1 MSVRRDFG
9 GENENDVYTERCRVG
24 LTSPSVPSPSLHY
37 IHTSSYSLLQ
47 HRVDDVHRA
56 PPSRLLLC
64 GVPATS
70 HTAAAAAAT
79 RRSRRSH
86 SLCVLG
92 LCIPCSCRPGA
103 RLPPGFSAIFS
114 LYRRFRAGCHRL
126 PFRLFN
132 RAPLFLLLYEPLQW
146 IQVLLQSGRRQSE
159 YRFRRVSV
167 TEKPL
172 QRRQALLHLWTRNG
186 RQGRKG
192 GRGGG
197 LGRGVAA

>member
-79 RRSRRSH
+79 RRSRRSQ

-92 LCIPCSCRPGA
+92 LCIPCSCCPA
-103 RLPPGFSAIFS
+103 SSRLPPGFSTIFS
-114 LYRRFRAGCHRL
+114 LYRRFRAGCH
-126 PFRLFN
+126 RLFN

-186 RQGRKG
+186 RQGREG
-192 GRGGG
+192 MRVGRG
-197 LGRGVAA
+197 AAA

>member
-64 GVPATS
+64 GVPDTS
-70 HTAAAAAAT
+70 HTAAAAAV
-79 RRSRRSH
+79 RGSRRSN

-92 LCIPCSCRPGA
+92 LSVPCSYGCCPGA
-103 RLPPGFSAIFS
+103 RLPPGFSTIFS
-114 LYRRFRAGCHRL
+114 LSRRFRAGCRRL
-126 PFRLFN
+126 LFRFFS
-132 RAPLFLLLYEPLQW
+132 RALLLLLLDEPLQGV
-146 IQVLLQSGRRQSE
+146 QVFLHSRRRNRRQ
-159 YRFRRVSV
+159 
-167 TEKPL
+167 
-172 QRRQALLHLWTRNG
+172 
-186 RQGRKG
+186 G
-192 GRGGG
+192 GTVNSAPPPNTPIRP
-197 LGRGVAA
+197 RPHAFMSTS